1 MANKILN
8 LDLAKEPKLTPII
21 YGRVGDQDMQTV
33 TVNVT
38 RRDEQVNLTGY
49 TVTFE
54 GVTGGNTKIYDTT
67 GINGASLATG
77 TFQYTFPN
85 KAFSAAGKYHR
96 AFFSFVKSGKRDTTG
111 EFTIIVA
118 DNADIN
124 ASEAETVITEY
135 NKLVEK
141 LNKAYEDAVKR
152 LDDDY
157 EVIARRAKEIE
168 ADLEALKKV
177 IADYQTSVEQTAAE
191 AKAEI
196 NDVLKRALDAIEEA
210 LAKLSSADLVNKT
223 DLLNFISGE
232 NIETKFTSNLVGKV
246 SGSLVENPH
255 IIYAN
260 TNADLLTPDKFNYE
274 MSTSG
279 YQLVNALDDLY
290 YVSQAKIEN
299 QMRQICVAF
308 NVIEDIERKT
318 PWVFTQHNATTAKQK
333 LDLVRNLVDGTIRP
347 IVYAS
352 GSGASST
359 TPGADRSQVNMQ
371 IWGTTWHG
379 GAVNTTNKIAL
390 LEYKN
395 QTGQRIQDDGCVYII
410 VYAPKSDGVSS
421 STINLDYAA
430 LEYTIS
436 TSLSDTYTTK
446 QDFIKH
452 LDDKENPHGVSAEQT
467 GAVALLGDQTIEGA
481 KDFQTAP
488 TVKGGTLERVQGIKS
503 YNFTDKIDKTHW
515 SSGTVWIGR
524 AGDIVTISF
533 QAAWK
538 VKAWGAALLWALP
551 KEFHSDMATLSF
563 TGSHQSTGKGV
574 VFRIT
579 DSGTNL
585 YIMGSD
591 IAEGVFL
598 TVSYPA
604 KYKLYEI

>member
-1 MANKILN
+1 M
-8 LDLAKEPKLTPII
+8 
-21 YGRVGDQDMQTV
+21 GDQDMQTI

-38 RRDEQVNLTGY
+38 RRDEQINLTGY

-67 GINGASLATG
+67 GINGSSLATG

-96 AFFSFVKSGKRDTTG
+96 AYFSFVKSGQRDTTG
-111 EFTIIVA
+111 EFTVIVA
-118 DNADIN
+118 DNSDID
-124 ASEAETVITEY
+124 ASEAETIITEY

-141 LNKAYEDAVKR
+141 LNKTYEEAVKR

-157 EVIARRAKEIE
+157 EVIAGRVKEIE
-168 ADLEALKKV
+168 AELEALKKL
-177 IADYQTSVEQTAAE
+177 IADYQTSVDQTAAD
-191 AKAEI
+191 AKVEI
-196 NDVLKRALDAIEEA
+196 SDTLKRALDAIDEA
-210 LAKLSSADLVNKT
+210 LAKLSSADIVNKT

-232 NIETKFTSNLVGKV
+232 NIETKFTSNLVDKV
-246 SGSLVENPH
+246 NGSLVENPN
-255 IIYAN
+255 IVYAN
-260 TNADLLTPDKFNYE
+260 TSVDLLSPDKFNYE
-274 MSTSG
+274 ISTPG
-279 YQLVNALDDLY
+279 YQLVNNLDDLHY
-290 YVSQAKIEN
+290 ISQIKEVNRI
-299 QMRQICVAF
+299 RQICVAF
-308 NVIEDIERKT
+308 NVVEDIERKT
-318 PWVFTQHNATTAKQK
+318 PWVFTQHNATTLDQK
-333 LDLVRNLVDGTIRP
+333 IELVRKLVDGTIHP

-352 GSGASST
+352 GSGAHST
-359 TPGADRSQVNMQ
+359 NPGATRAQVNMQ

-379 GAVNTTNKIAL
+379 GAVNTTNKISL

-395 QTGQRIQDDGCVYII
+395 QTGQRIQNDGCVYII
-410 VYAPKSDGVSS
+410 VYAPVSDGVVA
-421 STINLDYAA
+421 STVNLDYAA

-436 TSLSDTYTTK
+436 TSLSDSYTAK

-452 LDDKENPHGVSAEQT
+452 LDDKENPHGVTAAQT
-467 GAVALLGDQTIEGA
+467 GAVALTGNQTVNGT

-488 TVKGGTLERVQGIKS
+488 TVKGDTLERVQGVKS
-503 YNFTDKIDKTHW
+503 YNFTDKIDKTYW
-515 SSGTVWIGR
+515 TSGTVWIGR
-524 AGDIVTISF
+524 AGDVVTISF

-538 VKAWGAALLWALP
+538 VKSWGAALLWELP
-551 KEFHSDMATLSF
+551 KEFQSDMATLSF